1 MSVRATAG
9 RSAAALLA
17 LGLTITGVSACG
29 QAGHSAAG
37 HSAAGRSGAGGGAA
51 GRGTGPAVLTAS
63 VVLDSGGHAWQ
74 PTASGA
80 VLVSTDAGR
89 TWGTVRLPGRPATG
103 HSVVVSGQTI
113 AAVTVTSHG
122 GLAYQRSTDGGA
134 SWHTIAVPTH
144 TPTDQASIAL
154 SPGGRQVAVMAMLPG
169 SAGAGDLPE
178 LAIGPA
184 GGPLRQ
190 VAAPVSGYIAWAGST
205 LVLTGGPLQSRLYTT
220 QNRGVSWSQ
229 RPVGGPLAPRF
240 NVSPEVPD
248 FGAPLTGAGTGVTV
262 PVTEHRA
269 GATVVALYQSR
280 DGIHY
285 TPGQR
290 VTVTGPTRATGA
302 AGAAG
307 AGVTALVSPA
317 GPGRYVIAIPG
328 SSRLHVTGGQSGSTI
343 DPAGLAGTIDSLTF
357 SGALNG
363 LAETTQNS
371 CTGKEHCRVTVKL
384 FRTSDGG
391 HTWTPVTG

>member
-1 MSVRATAG
+1 MSVRAAAG

-17 LGLTITGVSACG
+17 LGLTIAGVSACG
-29 QAGHSAAG
+29 QAGHSDASQSGAG
-37 HSAAGRSGAGGGAA
+37 HSAA

-89 TWGTVRLPGRPATG
+89 TWSTVRPPGRPATG

-122 GLAYQRSTDGGA
+122 GLANQRSTDGGA

-154 SPGGRQVAVMAMLPG
+154 SPGGRQVAVMAVLPG
-169 SAGAGDLPE
+169 SAGASDLPE

-220 QNRGVSWSQ
+220 QNHGVSWSQ

-240 NVSPEVPD
+240 NVSPEVPN
-248 FGAPLTGAGTGVTV
+248 FGAPLTGAGIRLPLTSGSW
-262 PVTEHRA
+262 A
-269 GATVVALYQSR
+269 GS
-280 DGIHY
+280 HY
-285 TPGQR
+285 RRGGESTP
-290 VTVTGPTRATGA
+290 A
-302 AGAAG
+302 AN
-307 AGVTALVSPA
+307 
-317 GPGRYVIAIPG
+317 
-328 SSRLHVTGGQSGSTI
+328 SSRLRNPLRRV
-343 DPAGLAGTIDSLTF
+343 LARR
-357 SGALNG
+357 A
-363 LAETTQNS
+363 
-371 CTGKEHCRVTVKL
+371 
-384 FRTSDGG
+384 
-391 HTWTPVTG
+391 